1 MNASTTTNTAGR
13 DFALAEFF
21 LGLAAVAHIAVAA
34 LAICAKGGLD
44 VIPTLIITAAA
55 VAAGLVAYI
64 LVLGRK

>member
-1 MNASTTTNTAGR
+1 MTTSTPTNTAGR

-34 LAICAKGGLD
+34 LAICATTGLD

-55 VAAGLVAYI
+55 VAAGIVAYI